1 MIDHWLAV
9 ARLRPPPVTGSAL
22 PPICRGQITSY
33 GVKANPA
40 MQSLTHKHVASSSC
54 SGRYSQPLSARGV
67 STAVATTR
75 ISRPQPGLHLKV
87 LGLRGFHVSRTLSQP
102 GQPGMGGPMGSM
114 PGQQQRQPGEALN
127 QFTQDL
133 TKLAQEGALDP
144 VIGRADELRRVAQI
158 LARRTKNNPVIC
170 GEAGVGKT
178 AIAEALAQRIVNKEV
193 PQSLQSKRILSLD
206 LGSLMSGTKFKGEF
220 EERIKALL
228 DDIER
233 EQGKVVL
240 FIDELHLLLKAEGSL
255 DAANMF
261 KPMLARG
268 TLQLLGATTY
278 NEYRT
283 SIEKDAALA
292 RRFQPVQ
299 VDEPSKEATLAI
311 LRGLRPRYEV
321 HHGVTIADAALV
333 ASANFAVRYLGSE
346 RRLPDAAIDLMDEA
360 MASLRLQQESKPER
374 LEVIERDILT
384 LQIELESLRKES
396 DEASAE
402 RRLAIE
408 QTLKFKQEQSS
419 KLSQIWH
426 EERSRL
432 DRLKEIKKEQE
443 ELRVLLEQA
452 ERERDFQKV
461 AEIRYGTIPALESR
475 LREAEE
481 ATRRDASR
489 RGEDDESL
497 AGIIVHDRVTA
508 EDIANVVSRQTG
520 IPVRNLLRGERQRL
534 LQMEQALQS
543 RVIGQDEA
551 IQAIAEAVRLS
562 RAQLQNEKRPLA
574 SFLMLG
580 SSGVGKTEIAKALSS
595 FMFDNESSLIQI
607 NLSEYSESHSIA
619 RLVGS
624 PPGYVGFEEG
634 GQLTEQV
641 RRKRHAVILFDELEK
656 ASRQVQM
663 ALLQILEE
671 GRLTDA
677 QGRNVSFRNC
687 IVLATS
693 NLGAEV
699 LYAPDSTTSD
709 GRLKPESREA
719 VLRAVQ
725 ASLAPELIN
734 RFDDQLVFNKLR
746 QTDLQGIVELR
757 IREIQDRLSA
767 QRVAVEVDNQAKQ
780 WLAQR
785 GYHASYGARPLA
797 RVIRRELL
805 NPLAKGLIQ
814 GAIQSGDVVPVGVSE
829 DGETLTLQFLHK
841 PNGEWPAS
849 HSTEQ
854 EQQSGLHDAENVS
867 SSRSQSDNDW
877 EVVEPGTSPIDPP
890 SRNPA

>member
-1 MIDHWLAV
+1 M
-9 ARLRPPPVTGSAL
+9 
-22 PPICRGQITSY
+22 
-33 GVKANPA
+33 
-40 MQSLTHKHVASSSC
+40 
-54 SGRYSQPLSARGV
+54 
-67 STAVATTR
+67 
-75 ISRPQPGLHLKV
+75 PG
-87 LGLRGFHVSRTLSQP
+87 
-102 GQPGMGGPMGSM
+102 M
-114 PGQQQRQPGEALN
+114 PGQQQRKPGEALE

-133 TKLAQEGALDP
+133 TKMASDGALDP
-144 VIGRADELRRVAQI
+144 LIGRSDELRRVAQI

-178 AIAEALAQRIVNKEV
+178 AIAEGLAQRIVNKEV
-193 PQSLQSKRILSLD
+193 PQSLQDKRVLSLD
-206 LGSLMSGTKFKGEF
+206 LGALMSGTKFKGEF

-233 EQGKVVL
+233 EQGRVVL
-240 FIDELHLLLKAEGSL
+240 FVDELHLLVKAEGSL

-268 TLQLLGATTY
+268 TLQILGATTF

-333 ASANFAVRYLGSE
+333 AATEYASRYLGSE

-374 LEVIERDILT
+374 LEMIERDVMT
-384 LQIELESLRKES
+384 LQIELESLRKET
-396 DEASAE
+396 DAGSADRRQAIE
-402 RRLAIE
+402 RRVAE
-408 QTLKFKQEQSS
+408 KKDEFN

-426 EERSRL
+426 EERARL
-432 DRLKEIKKEQE
+432 DQLKNIKKQQE
-443 ELRVLLEQA
+443 DLRVQLEQA
-452 ERERDFQKV
+452 ERDRDFQKV
-461 AEIRYGTIPALESR
+461 AELRYGSLPDLDRR
-475 LREAEE
+475 LQDAEE
-481 ATRRDASR
+481 LARRKAEHVESSLDQDEAT
-489 RGEDDESL
+489 
-497 AGIIVHDRVTA
+497 AGIMIHDRVTA
-508 EDIANVVSRQTG
+508 EDIAAVVARLTH
-520 IPVRNLLRGERQRL
+520 IPVKNLLRGERQRL
-534 LQMEQALQS
+534 LQMEDALRN
-543 RVIGQDEA
+543 RVVGQDEA
-551 IQAIAEAVRLS
+551 IEAIAEAVRLS

-580 SSGVGKTEIAKALSS
+580 SSGVGKTELAKALSS
-595 FMFDNESSLIQI
+595 FMFDDETSLIQI

-699 LYAPDSTTSD
+699 LYAPDSTDAD
-709 GRLKPESREA
+709 GQLKATTRSA
-719 VLRAVQ
+719 VLQAVQ
-725 ASLAPELIN
+725 GHLAPELIN

-746 QTDLQGIVELR
+746 REDLRGIVDLR
-757 IREIQDRLSA
+757 LREIEERLSL
-767 QRVAVEVDNQAKQ
+767 QRVRIQVDDAART
-780 WLAQR
+780 WLAEQ
-785 GYHASYGARPLA
+785 GYDPAYGARPLA
-797 RVIRRELL
+797 RVLRRDLL
-805 NPLAKGLIQ
+805 NPLAKGLIS
-814 GAIQSGDVVPVGVSE
+814 GTIRSGDVVPVG
-829 DGETLTLQFLHK
+829 T
-841 PNGEWPAS
+841 
-849 HSTEQ
+849 
-854 EQQSGLHDAENVS
+854 DAEKSRLEIHYLHRAGDDSERPTHTS
-867 SSRSQSDNDW
+867 SEEEAQRDSDSGATSGNGKAAEANW
-877 EVVEPGTSPIDPP
+877 EVVEPGSSLNGPRGP
-890 SRNPA
+890 RE